1 MRRIIYFLITNLAI
15 LLVLGTVLK
24 ILGIEPYLTQQ
35 GLDYKSLLIF
45 AAIFGMGGSFISL
58 SLSKW
63 TAKRLTGSSVIK
75 EPRTEKEVW
84 LVRTVSNLARE
95 AGIGMPEVAIYNAK
109 DPNAFATGMRRN
121 HSLVAVSS
129 GLLYQMGREEVR
141 AVLAH
146 EVAHIANGD
155 MVTLALIQ
163 GVINT
168 FVIFFSRIIGN
179 IVDRIVFKNE
189 EGHGIAFWVTTIIAE
204 IFLALLASIIVFWFS
219 RRREY
224 SADHGAAEMVG
235 KRHMIGALK
244 SLKASIQQPH
254 LPDQMATFGIS
265 GKKKRGLAK
274 LFATHPS
281 LDDRIKTLEASSL

>member
-1 MRRIIYFLITNLAI
+1 MRRIIYFLITNVAI
-15 LLVLGTVLK
+15 LIVLGTVLK

-45 AAIFGMGGSFISL
+45 AAVFGMGGSFISL

-63 TAKRLTGSSVIK
+63 TAKRLTGAKVIT
-75 EPRTEKEVW
+75 EPLREKEVW
-84 LVRTVSNLARE
+84 LMRTVTNLARE

-121 HSLVAVSS
+121 RALVAVSS
-129 GLLYQMGREEVR
+129 GLLHQMSRDEVK

-146 EVAHIANGD
+146 EVAHVANGD

-179 IVDRIVFKNE
+179 IVDRVVFKNE
-189 EGHGIAFWVTTIIAE
+189 EGHGIAFWVTTILAE

-224 SADHGAAEMVG
+224 SADHDAAEMVG
-235 KRHMIGALK
+235 KKHMIGALK

-254 LPDQMATFGIS
+254 LPDQMAAFGIS
-265 GKKKRGLAK
+265 GKKRRGLAM
-274 LFATHPS
+274 LFSTHPD
-281 LDDRIKTLEASSL
+281 LDDRIKALEAASL